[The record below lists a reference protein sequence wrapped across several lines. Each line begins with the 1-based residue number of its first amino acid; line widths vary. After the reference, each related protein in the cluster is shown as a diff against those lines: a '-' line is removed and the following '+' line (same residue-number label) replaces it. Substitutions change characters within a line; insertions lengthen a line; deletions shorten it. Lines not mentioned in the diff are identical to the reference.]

1 MVGSISKIENA
12 ILIVRNFQ
20 TDRTGGRMP
29 PRKRPSS
36 VLNGEAD
43 DLPREADPVTSAD
56 DAFAAAEEA
65 DAEAA
70 EAEAVAAAARAR
82 ARAIRLRREAT
93 AATAAAAAAAAEET
107 KAKDVE
113 SKAVEVAATKELDQ
127 PSPEPP
133 AIAEPVSLEQP
144 PVVDGPEDEDASAE
158 QESVDELEDDL
169 DDAPEPPSPAAW
181 KVVAKAAVASVAVA
195 GSIALLGLSGA
206 MYWHHRNVV
215 AQETQSAEF
224 AAAARQGVVTLMSLN
239 FNNAKEDV
247 QRIIDNTTGEFKKD
261 FQGQADAFIKV
272 AQNSKVIT
280 EANVTAAAVQ
290 SMTKDTAT
298 VLVAVTTNVSNKA
311 SDKQDPRSW
320 RLKVGMTR
328 DGDQIKLS
336 KVEFVP

>member
-1 MVGSISKIENA
+1 
-12 ILIVRNFQ
+12 
-20 TDRTGGRMP
+20 MP

-56 DAFAAAEEA
+56 DALAAAEEA

-93 AATAAAAAAAAEET
+93 AATAAMAAEEAKT
-107 KAKDVE
+107 KAKEVE
-113 SKAVEVAATKELDQ
+113 SAAVEVAATKELDQ
-127 PSPEPP
+127 PGAAPS
-133 AIAEPVSLEQP
+133 ADVEPVSLVKP
-144 PVVDGPEDEDASAE
+144 PLVDAPEDVDATEDEVAPAE
-158 QESVDELEDDL
+158 QDSVDELDDDL
-169 DDAPEPPSPAAW
+169 DDAPAPQAAAW
-181 KVVAKAAVASVAVA
+181 KLIAKALVASVAVV

-206 MYWHHRNVV
+206 MYWHHRNVE
-215 AQETQSAEF
+215 AQESQSAEF

-261 FQGQADAFIKV
+261 FQGQSDAFIQV

-280 EANVTAAAVQ
+280 EATVSAAAVQ
-290 SMTKDTAT
+290 SMTKDSAT

-328 DGDQIKLS
+328 DGDRIKLS

>member
-1 MVGSISKIENA
+1 
-12 ILIVRNFQ
+12 
-20 TDRTGGRMP
+20 MP

-43 DLPREADPVTSAD
+43 DLPREADRVTSAD
-56 DAFAAAEEA
+56 DALAAADEA

-82 ARAIRLRREAT
+82 ARAIRLRREAS
-93 AATAAAAAAAAEET
+93 AAAAASAAEEAKK
-107 KAKDVE
+107 KAEEVE
-113 SKAVEVAATKELDQ
+113 STATEVAATKELDK
-127 PSPEPP
+127 PSEAPT
-133 AIAEPVSLEQP
+133 ADAEPLSLEKQ
-144 PVVDGPEDEDASAE
+144 PVVDAPDDDASV
-158 QESVDELEDDL
+158 QQDSVDELEDDL
-169 DDAPEPPSPAAW
+169 DDAPQPPAPAAW
-181 KVVAKAAVASVAVA
+181 KVIAKALVASVALV

-206 MYWHHRNVV
+206 MYWHHRNV
-215 AQETQSAEF
+215 AAEQTQSAEF

-261 FQGQADAFIKV
+261 FQGQSDAFIQV

-280 EANVTAAAVQ
+280 EATVSAAAVQ

-311 SDKQDPRSW
+311 SDKQQPRSW

-328 DGDQIKLS
+328 DGDRIKLS

>member
-1 MVGSISKIENA
+1 
-12 ILIVRNFQ
+12 
-20 TDRTGGRMP
+20 MP

-56 DAFAAAEEA
+56 DALAAAEEA

-93 AATAAAAAAAAEET
+93 AATAAMAAEEAKT
-107 KAKDVE
+107 KAKEVE
-113 SKAVEVAATKELDQ
+113 SAAVEVAATKELDQ
-127 PSPEPP
+127 PSAAPS
-133 AIAEPVSLEQP
+133 ADVEPVSLVKP
-144 PVVDGPEDEDASAE
+144 PVVDAPEDVDAAAE
-158 QESVDELEDDL
+158 QDSVDELEDDL
-169 DDAPEPPSPAAW
+169 DDAPAPPAAAW
-181 KVVAKAAVASVAVA
+181 KLIAKALVASVAVV

-206 MYWHHRNVV
+206 MYWHHRNVE

-261 FQGQADAFIKV
+261 FQGQSDAFIQV

-280 EANVTAAAVQ
+280 EATVSAAAVQ

-328 DGDQIKLS
+328 DGDRIKLS

>member
-1 MVGSISKIENA
+1 
-12 ILIVRNFQ
+12 
-20 TDRTGGRMP
+20 MP

-36 VLNGEAD
+36 VLNGDTD
-43 DLPREADPVTSAD
+43 DLPREADRVTSAD
-56 DAFAAAEEA
+56 DALAAAEEA

-70 EAEAVAAAARAR
+70 EAEAAAAAARAR
-82 ARAIRLRREAT
+82 ARAIRLRR
-93 AATAAAAAAAAEET
+93 AAAAAAAPKAAEEA
-107 KAKDVE
+107 KAQEVE
-113 SKAVEVAATKELDQ
+113 STAVEVAATKELDK
-127 PSPEPP
+127 PSVEP
-133 AIAEPVSLEQP
+133 AAAAEPVSLVKP
-144 PVVDGPEDEDASAE
+144 PVVDAPEDEDAPAE
-158 QESVDELEDDL
+158 QDSADDPGDDVDELEDDL
-169 DDAPEPPSPAAW
+169 DEAPDPPAPATW
-181 KVVAKAAVASVAVA
+181 KVVAKALVASVAVV

-206 MYWHHRNVV
+206 MYWHHRNVA

-261 FQGQADAFIKV
+261 FQGQSDAFIKV

-290 SMTKDTAT
+290 SMTNDTAT

-311 SDKQDPRSW
+311 SDKQEPRSW

-328 DGDQIKLS
+328 DGDRIKLS

>member
-1 MVGSISKIENA
+1 
-12 ILIVRNFQ
+12 
-20 TDRTGGRMP
+20 MP

-43 DLPREADPVTSAD
+43 DLPREADRVTSAD
-56 DAFAAAEEA
+56 DALAAAEEA

-70 EAEAVAAAARAR
+70 EAEAAAAAARAR
-82 ARAIRLRREAT
+82 ARAIRLRREAS
-93 AATAAAAAAAAEET
+93 AAAAASAAEEAKK
-107 KAKDVE
+107 KAEEVE
-113 SKAVEVAATKELDQ
+113 STATEAAATKELDK
-127 PSPEPP
+127 PSEAPT
-133 AIAEPVSLEQP
+133 ADAEPLSLEKQ
-144 PVVDGPEDEDASAE
+144 PVVDAPDDDASV
-158 QESVDELEDDL
+158 QQDSVDELEDDL
-169 DDAPEPPSPAAW
+169 DDAPQPPAPAAW
-181 KVVAKAAVASVAVA
+181 KVIAKALVASVALV

-206 MYWHHRNVV
+206 MYWHHRNV
-215 AQETQSAEF
+215 AAEQTQSAEF

-261 FQGQADAFIKV
+261 FQGQSDAFIQV

-280 EANVTAAAVQ
+280 EATVSAAAVQ

-311 SDKQDPRSW
+311 SDKQQPRSW

-328 DGDQIKLS
+328 DGDRIKLS

>member
-1 MVGSISKIENA
+1 
-12 ILIVRNFQ
+12 
-20 TDRTGGRMP
+20 MP

-56 DAFAAAEEA
+56 DALAAAEEA

-82 ARAIRLRREAT
+82 ARAIRLRREAA
-93 AATAAAAAAAAEET
+93 AATAAEEAKT
-107 KAKDVE
+107 KAKEVE
-113 SKAVEVAATKELDQ
+113 SAAVEVAATKELDQ
-127 PSPEPP
+127 PSAAPS
-133 AIAEPVSLEQP
+133 ADVEPVSLVKP
-144 PVVDGPEDEDASAE
+144 PVVDAPEDVDAPAG
-158 QESVDELEDDL
+158 QDSVDELEDDL
-169 DDAPEPPSPAAW
+169 DDAPAPPAAAW
-181 KVVAKAAVASVAVA
+181 KLIAKALVASVAVV

-206 MYWHHRNVV
+206 MYWHHRNVE

-261 FQGQADAFIKV
+261 FQGQSDAFIQV

-280 EANVTAAAVQ
+280 EATVSAAAVQ

-328 DGDQIKLS
+328 DGDRIKLS

>member
-1 MVGSISKIENA
+1 
-12 ILIVRNFQ
+12 
-20 TDRTGGRMP
+20 MP

-43 DLPREADPVTSAD
+43 DLPREADRVTSAD
-56 DAFAAAEEA
+56 DALAAAEEA

-82 ARAIRLRREAT
+82 ARAIRLRREAS
-93 AATAAAAAAAAEET
+93 AAAAASAAEEAKK
-107 KAKDVE
+107 KAEEVE
-113 SKAVEVAATKELDQ
+113 STATEVAATKELDK
-127 PSPEPP
+127 PSEAPT
-133 AIAEPVSLEQP
+133 ADAEPVSLEKQ
-144 PVVDGPEDEDASAE
+144 PVVDAPEDDDASVE
-158 QESVDELEDDL
+158 QDSVDELEDDL
-169 DDAPEPPSPAAW
+169 DDAPQPPAPAAW
-181 KVVAKAAVASVAVA
+181 KVIAKALVASVALV

-206 MYWHHRNVV
+206 MYWHHRNV
-215 AQETQSAEF
+215 AAEQTQSAEF

-261 FQGQADAFIKV
+261 FQGQSDAFIQV

-280 EANVTAAAVQ
+280 EATVSAAAVQ

-311 SDKQDPRSW
+311 SDKQQPRSW

-328 DGDQIKLS
+328 DGDRIKLS